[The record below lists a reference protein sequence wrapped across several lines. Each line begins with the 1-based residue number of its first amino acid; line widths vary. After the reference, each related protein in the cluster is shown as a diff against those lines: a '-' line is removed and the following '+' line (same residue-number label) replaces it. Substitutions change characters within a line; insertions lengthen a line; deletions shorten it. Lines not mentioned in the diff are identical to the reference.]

1 MKGKRKRLDLNTA
14 QVAGSAVAAVVAA
27 KLASKMGVYGTVLGA
42 GVISVIATCGGSV
55 FQHLFRS
62 TGERVRGVTAQAARP
77 RARRPGR
84 PRVPSVAGDPRARPP
99 LGPTT
104 GLAAGPGSAA
114 GDGFGEATTYGTRV
128 RGWRRSAVA
137 AALVFGVAMAGI
149 TAYELISGEDFSG
162 GKGTTISTVVRGGDD
177 SAPHRPPTPST
188 DPPSTS
194 GPHREDRPH
203 GERSP
208 GPDRGRDGTP
218 TPTPVPTPDPT
229 PPPTPTPTPPPTPTP
244 TPTPPPAP
252 TPSPDGSAE

>member
-62 TGERVRGVTAQAARP
+62 TGERVRGVTAQSVRP

-84 PRVPSVAGDPRARPP
+84 PRVPSVAGDPRTRPP
-99 LGPTT
+99 ADPAT
-104 GLAAGPGSAA
+104 GLAPGPGSVS

-149 TAYELISGEDFSG
+149 TAYELVSGEDLSG
-162 GKGTTISTVVRGGDD
+162 GRGTTISTVVRGGND
-177 SAPHRPPTPST
+177 SAPNRPSMPST
-188 DPPSTS
+188 DQPTTS
-194 GPHREDRPH
+194 EPHREGRPH
-203 GERSP
+203 GERSAE
-208 GPDRGRDGTP
+208 PDRGRDGTG
-218 TPTPVPTPDPT
+218 TP
-229 PPPTPTPTPPPTPTP
+229 
-244 TPTPPPAP
+244 A
-252 TPSPDGSAE
+252 